1 MKIVTII
8 PARIASTR
16 LTQKPLIMIG
26 DKPMVIATAEQAKK
40 ADIGPVYIACDDP
53 KITEVCEQYN
63 YNFIITRPEIATG
76 SDRVYEAFKSLQE
89 DFDWILNLQGDMPQI
104 KPQTIQDLANATILN
119 SNFDILTGITSFK
132 NKEEQEDLSNVSA
145 IVAHEKREKLSFGDL
160 VQALYFTRT
169 PNPYPISLYKHL
181 GLYLYKKS
189 ALETFVKLPQ
199 SRLEVEE
206 KLEQLRALENGLKI
220 SCLFVDDQVI
230 SVDTERDLKALFASN
245 AKKDF

>member
-16 LTQKPLIMIG
+16 LPEKPLIMID
-26 DKPMVIATAEQAKK
+26 DKPMVIATAEQATK

-53 KITEVCEQYN
+53 RIAEACEKYN
-63 YNFIITRPEIATG
+63 YKYIITKPEIATG
-76 SDRVYEAFKSLQE
+76 SDRVYEASKGLKE

-104 KPQTIQDLANATILN
+104 KPQTIQALADITTKD
-119 SNFDILTGITSFK
+119 SSFDILTGITPFK
-132 NKEEQEDLSNVSA
+132 NKAEQEDLSNVSA
-145 IVAHEKREKLSFGDL
+145 VVAHGTREKLSLGDL

-169 PNPYPISLYKHL
+169 PHLYPTSLYKHL

-199 SRLEVEE
+199 SRLEIEE

-220 SCLFVDDQVI
+220 SCLFVEDQVI

-245 AKKDF
+245 AK